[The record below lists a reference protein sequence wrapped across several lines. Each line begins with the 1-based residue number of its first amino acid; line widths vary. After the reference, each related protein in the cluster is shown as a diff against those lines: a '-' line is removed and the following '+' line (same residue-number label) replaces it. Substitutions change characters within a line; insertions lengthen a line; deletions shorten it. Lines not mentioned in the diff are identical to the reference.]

1 MKYILLIKSW
11 SNSELRKKCKI
22 QEYGGYTGTD
32 EGGTSGGTEQGGG
45 TSQGGSGTTGGGTQ
59 PGGGSQEG
67 GDGLE

>member
-32 EGGTSGGTEQGGG
+32 EGGTSGGTSGGTEQGG
-45 TSQGGSGTTGGGTQ
+45 TSQGGSGTTGGG
-59 PGGGSQEG
+59 SQEG

>member
-32 EGGTSGGTEQGGG
+32 EGDTSGGTSGDTEQGGD
-45 TSQGGSGTTGGGTQ
+45 TSQGGSGTTGGG
-59 PGGGSQEG
+59 SQEG